1 MSDKS
6 PKTLITAGFEPVHW
20 FAEVGHATSV
30 QLPAILQTLLKNHDF
45 LSWREKPLDQLA
57 QMEGR
62 SD

>member
-20 FAEVGHATSV
+20 FAEVGHATNV
-30 QLPAILQTLLKNHDF
+30 QLPAILRALLENHYF
-45 LSWREKPLDQLA
+45 LSWREIAMNQLA
-57 QMEGR
+57 QLEER